1 MTLKILSTTLGI
13 VATNAYLI
21 ADTTTNRA
29 VLIDPVDEPET
40 LLKLASDNDYT
51 IALVLATHA
60 HFDHVLASK
69 AVVEATGAPFRIH
82 AEAAPYLD
90 RLPETGLRFVGERY
104 PEAATPTSHIADK
117 EIIELDGIRLQAHY
131 TPGHAPGHLSFVM
144 PGHDLVFSGD
154 ALFAGAVGRTDLEGG
169 SIAVLMESIKT
180 RLLTLPDD
188 TRVLPGH
195 GGATTIGHEREHNPF
210 IKQYIG

>member
-1 MTLKILSTTLGI
+1 MTLQIISTTLGI

-21 ADTTTNRA
+21 ADTATKRA

-40 LLKLASDNDYT
+40 LFKLAADKSYT

-69 AVVEATGAPFRIH
+69 AVTEATGAPFRIH

-90 RLPETGLRFVGERY
+90 RLPETGLRFIGERY
-104 PEAATPTSHIADK
+104 PEAATPTSYIADN
-117 EIIELDGIRLQAHY
+117 EIIELDGIRLQALH
-131 TPGHAPGHLSFVM
+131 TPGHAPGHLSFFM
-144 PGHDLVFSGD
+144 PGHSIVFSGD

-169 SIAVLMESIKT
+169 NRAVLLHSIQT
-180 RLLTLPDD
+180 RLLTLDD
-188 TRVLPGH
+188 NTRVLPGH
-195 GGATTIGHEREHNPF
+195 GGTTTIGHERQHNP
-210 IKQYIG
+210 YIT